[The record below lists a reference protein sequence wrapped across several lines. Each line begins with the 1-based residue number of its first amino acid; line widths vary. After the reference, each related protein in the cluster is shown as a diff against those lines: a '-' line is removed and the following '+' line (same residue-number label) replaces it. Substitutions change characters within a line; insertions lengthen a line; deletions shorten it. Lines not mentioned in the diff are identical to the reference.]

1 MRDAWTRTS
10 RYHVSSIVRNS
21 GDGMIHTIPMIGVR
35 SRQKAYSY
43 HGDSTV
49 PPEACF
55 NCKKRECINSA
66 NCFRFLPYPRYLA
79 FYSKLKRMIDS
90 GMSEQD
96 LSELI
101 GLSRKEVRKI
111 LIGIYPSKNQQ
122 KIIKKYMGENEN
134 EDQNN

>member
-21 GDGMIHTIPMIGVR
+21 GDGMIHTLPMIGVP

-49 PPEACF
+49 PLEACF
-55 NCKKRECINSA
+55 KCKKSECRDSA
-66 NCFRFLPYPRYLA
+66 NCFRYLPYPRYLA
-79 FYSKLKRMIDS
+79 FYDRLKRMIDS

-96 LSELI
+96 VSDST
-101 GLSRKEVRKI
+101 GLSMREVRKI
-111 LIGIYPSKNQQ
+111 LSGIYPSKNQQ

-134 EDQNN
+134 EGI

>member
-21 GDGMIHTIPMIGVR
+21 GDGMIHTLPMIGVR

-49 PPEACF
+49 PLEACF
-55 NCKKRECINSA
+55 KCKKSEYRDSA
-66 NCFRFLPYPRYLA
+66 NCFRYLPYPRYLA
-79 FYSKLKRMIDS
+79 FYKRLERMIDS
-90 GMSEQD
+90 GMSERD
-96 LSELI
+96 VSDST
-101 GLSRKEVRKI
+101 GLSTREVRKI
-111 LIGIYPSKNQQ
+111 LSGIYPSKNQQ

-134 EDQNN
+134 EGI